1 MAELETGHVDQQPE
15 PAPRRG
21 ADLWWAL
28 SGALVGVVVFLVA
41 RDGLVDDAY
50 ITLSYARNVAE
61 HLHWGMIPAEE
72 SNTATSPLNVLML
85 AAATWVTA
93 LTGELRPVIGL
104 GILTVALS
112 AATAAW
118 AAQIAR
124 RIAVPPLWSLAVL
137 AVVFANPFVN
147 SALGLEVV
155 PIAAFLTGLTA
166 QAVAGRRIAFG
177 VFAGLL
183 VLTRPDLGIVVA
195 VMFLATPSIR
205 RRFWVAPL
213 TALVVA
219 VPWWAFSWY
228 HFGSAIPTTLV
239 IKTLQK
245 SFGDA
250 TFGNGLWK
258 MWQSGTTLPLLLAI
272 IPAAVGLLTVLG
284 MLAVG
289 ALRRLPTEHWPLVGL
304 GVGGLADFG
313 AYSLLGVPPY
323 HWYYVSSTV
332 ALGITGVFGL
342 ALMLRHRFARIA
354 APVIVAATLAV
365 GAVVS
370 FAGLGMPWKHPVIFG
385 NWALPQEYMAI
396 GTEVGAL
403 VGDATVKAPPEIGT
417 VAFACDCNVV
427 DVFSDPGITLP
438 SIEKRIDEA
447 GPVMKWLLELNFSR
461 LDRTQ
466 QPRRPEYRLAWTRD
480 GYPPGLPAW
489 HTGSQWTAPATMY
502 LEPISD

>member
-1 MAELETGHVDQQPE
+1 MSKTEERTAD
-15 PAPRRG
+15 R
-21 ADLWWAL
+21 ADLWWAVP
-28 SGALVGVVVFLVA
+28 GALVAAALFFVA
-41 RDGLVDDAY
+41 HRGLVDDAY
-50 ITLSYARNVAE
+50 ITLTYARNVAE

-72 SNTATSPLNVLML
+72 SNTATSPLNVIML
-85 AAATWVTA
+85 AIATWATGVT
-93 LTGELRPVIGL
+93 GHMQPVLGL
-104 GILTVALS
+104 GIVTVAL
-112 AATAAW
+112 TAAMTVW

-124 RIAVPPLWSLAVL
+124 RLDVSTVWSLAVL
-137 AVVFANPFVN
+137 AVVLANPFVN
-147 SALGLEVV
+147 SALGLEVI
-155 PIAAFLTGLTA
+155 PLAAFITGMTA

-195 VMFLATPSIR
+195 VTYLATPAMR

-213 TALVVA
+213 AALAVA
-219 VPWWAFSWY
+219 LPWWVFSWY

-245 SFGDA
+245 SFGEA

-258 MWQSGTTLPLLLAI
+258 MWQAGTTLPILLAVV
-272 IPAAVGLLTVLG
+272 PAAIGLVTVVWLLISG
-284 MLAVG
+284 VR
-289 ALRRLPTEHWPLVGL
+289 RRLPDEHWPLVAL
-304 GVGGLADFG
+304 GIGGLAEFG
-313 AYSLLGVPPY
+313 AYCALGVPPY

-342 ALMLRHRFARIA
+342 ALLARGRSTVRVG
-354 APVIVAATLAV
+354 APILVAAVLAV

-370 FAGLGMPWKHPVIFG
+370 FSGLGLPWKHPVIFG
-385 NWALPQEYMAI
+385 NWALPQEYVAI
-396 GTEVGAL
+396 GTEVGTL

-447 GPVMKWLLELNFSR
+447 GPFVKWLLELNFAR

-466 QPRRPEYRLAWTRD
+466 QPRTPEYRLAWSRD
-480 GYPPGLPAW
+480 GFPPGLPAW
-489 HTGSQWTAPATMY
+489 HTDSPWTQPAFMY
-502 LEPISD
+502 LEPVNGDTGG